1 MGKHQKHAKLKLRDN
16 DNFAP
21 NEISIV
27 GTNCSEIS
35 RLVSKVSKQLMD
47 YKLAYFDAS
56 HSKDIESLE
65 LESFTFHHKGTVA
78 VSMNSEVNKF
88 NQRVQFSQYD
98 FVLSMEIIIREPNKF
113 WCWIMKRKL
122 QF

>member
-35 RLVSKVSKQLMD
+35 RLVSKVSKQLMN

-56 HSKDIESLE
+56 HSKDIESL
-65 LESFTFHHKGTVA
+65 GG
-78 VSMNSEVNKF
+78 KF
-88 NQRVQFSQYD
+88 YIS
-98 FVLSMEIIIREPNKF
+98 S
-113 WCWIMKRKL
+113 
-122 QF
+122 